1 MFESKLFAF
10 STDKEP
16 HCGEGTDEKAKT
28 ITHVSEQHTIVPST

>member
-16 HCGEGTDEKAKT
+16 HCGEGTDEKTKT